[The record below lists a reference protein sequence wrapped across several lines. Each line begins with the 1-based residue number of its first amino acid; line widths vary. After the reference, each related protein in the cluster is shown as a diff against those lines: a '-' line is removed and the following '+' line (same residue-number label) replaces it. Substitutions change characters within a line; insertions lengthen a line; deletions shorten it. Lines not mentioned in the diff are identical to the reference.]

1 MVAASGGASA
11 VAPRRDLVFRSR
23 PFADGAF
30 AGHIDDP
37 DDLTY
42 AEITKGSEL
51 FGLIAAYT
59 AKHAETCRSYIL
71 SVGRDKAPKKPCGPC
86 VRHANGD
93 LGLGVFKFTWQG
105 EASMYVLHETIEGPL
120 ASNCG
125 ADFYS
130 HLVLATPGK
139 GKVAVL
145 TGFCDALLAEADRPD
160 ENSFT
165 VYRWNVSNQFWM
177 RDMRVP
183 ARPLESV
190 VLPAATKERVVRD
203 LDEFQSE
210 ETSAWYR
217 GHGIPYK
224 RAYLFYGEPG
234 AGKTSLIQALA
245 GRYQRNVAYLSPTHP
260 EMTDDSLK
268 AAIQRAPASS
278 LLVLEDVDAL
288 FAKDRQKK
296 VAQSPLTFSGLLNAL
311 DGVGSPSG
319 QVFVLTTNFRDELD
333 AALIRNGR
341 VDLHVEFCAAA
352 PEQVRQIFRQFYPA
366 ADEALAADFE
376 AALSAALGGRTVSM
390 AVLQHYFILQRR
402 KSAAE
407 AAANVGEIVAEIE
420 QREAKEKPQP
430 EEKST
435 AKEKPEEKSK
445 ADRAKRS
452 EEGGAEDEGAEDV
465 DEQPLKG
472 VPPIHVHIHT
482 GSGGRGGGGARR
494 KTG

>member
-11 VAPRRDLVFRSR
+11 AAPRRDLVFRSR

-105 EASMYVLHETIEGPL
+105 EDSMYVLHETIEGPL
-120 ASNCG
+120 AGNCG

-165 VYRWNVSNQFWM
+165 VYRWNVSHQYWM

-296 VAQSPLTFSGLLNAL
+296 VAQSPLTFSG
-311 DGVGSPSG
+311 
-319 QVFVLTTNFRDELD
+319 
-333 AALIRNGR
+333 
-341 VDLHVEFCAAA
+341 C
-352 PEQVRQIFRQFYPA
+352 
-366 ADEALAADFE
+366 
-376 AALSAALGGRTVSM
+376 
-390 AVLQHYFILQRR
+390 
-402 KSAAE
+402 
-407 AAANVGEIVAEIE
+407 
-420 QREAKEKPQP
+420 
-430 EEKST
+430 ST
-435 AKEKPEEKSK
+435 
-445 ADRAKRS
+445 RS
-452 EEGGAEDEGAEDV
+452 
-465 DEQPLKG
+465 
-472 VPPIHVHIHT
+472 T
-482 GSGGRGGGGARR
+482 GSALPRARSSC
-494 KTG
+494 